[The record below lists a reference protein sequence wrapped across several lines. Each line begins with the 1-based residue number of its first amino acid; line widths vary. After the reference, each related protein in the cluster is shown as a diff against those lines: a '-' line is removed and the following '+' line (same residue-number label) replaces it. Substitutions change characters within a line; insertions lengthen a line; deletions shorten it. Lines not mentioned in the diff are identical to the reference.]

1 MYIALQRIGVLK
13 NKSVVYCVS
22 KNQESISS
30 GINRLVSENL
40 ITTILK

>member
-13 NKSVVYCVS
+13 NKNVYCVS

-30 GINRLVSENL
+30 GINRLVSKNL
-40 ITTILK
+40 ITTKLK